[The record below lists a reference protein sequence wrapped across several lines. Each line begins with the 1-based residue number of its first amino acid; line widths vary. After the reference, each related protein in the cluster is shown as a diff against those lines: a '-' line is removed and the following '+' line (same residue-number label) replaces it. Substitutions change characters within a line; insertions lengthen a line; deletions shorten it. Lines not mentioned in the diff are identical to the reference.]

1 MVRPNVVRL
10 IVPILVLLPSLVSA
24 VKEQQIKGTAGV
36 LTVDA
41 AVTEA
46 LRNNP
51 NLSARRADAEAMARI
66 PSQRGALPD
75 PMLGLGALNLP
86 TDSFALDQEPMTQLQ
101 VGLSQELPFPG
112 KLGLR
117 RQIAERESKASS
129 EQASEVRVQLIKD
142 VKIAWWQLFFLDRAL
157 ETVQRNQ
164 ELLRNFL
171 KIAGT
176 KYETGKGLQQD
187 VLLAQLELSRLKDK
201 ELTLQGKRG
210 VAQALLGELMD
221 WPGGASLRLPSTAD
235 DKLPSL
241 PPQEALYEK
250 ARTARPLL
258 AQRLRLQEAARG
270 RLDLSKKD
278 YLPDFKLGVAYGFR
292 QGENADGSA
301 RSDFASVMLS
311 LNLPLWAGSKQ
322 SQAEKQRVHELF
334 AAKDE
339 LRDAHAQVRAGI
351 SRAIADFRRARE
363 QVGLFKSGIIPQ
375 ARQTVASMLA
385 GYQVDKVDFLNLV
398 RSQIT
403 LYDYETQ
410 YWQALSEAR
419 QALARLA
426 AAIGAEDVGE

>member
-1 MVRPNVVRL
+1 MARAYSMRL
-10 IVPILVLLPSLVSA
+10 ILPVLLLIPSLVSA
-24 VKEQQIKGTAGV
+24 TQEQQPKGTVGV
-36 LTVDA
+36 LTVEA

-51 NLSARRADAEAMARI
+51 RLSAQRAHAEAKARL

-75 PMLGLGALNLP
+75 PSLSLNALNLP
-86 TDSFALDQEPMTQLQ
+86 TDSFALGQEPMTQLQ
-101 VGLSQELPFPG
+101 VGLSQKFPFPG

-117 RQIAERESKASS
+117 RRIAERESEASN

-157 ETVQRNQ
+157 ETVQTNQ
-164 ELLRNFL
+164 ELLRQFL
-171 KIAGT
+171 EIAGT
-176 KYETGKGLQQD
+176 KYETGQGLQQD
-187 VLLAQLELSRLKDK
+187 VLLAQLELSRLLDR
-201 ELTLQGKRG
+201 ELTLQGKRR
-210 VAQALLGELMD
+210 VAEALLGEFMD
-221 WPGGASLRLPSTAD
+221 RPGGAVLRLPSTAD
-235 DKLPSL
+235 DRLQSL
-241 PPQEALYEK
+241 PPQKTLYEK

-258 AQRLRLQEAARG
+258 AQQLRLQEAARG

-278 YLPDFKLGVAYGFR
+278 YMPDFKLGVAYGFR
-292 QGENADGSA
+292 QGENLDGSA

-311 LNLPLWAGSKQ
+311 LNLPLYAGSKQ

-339 LRDAHAQVRAGI
+339 LREAHARVRAAV
-351 SRAIADFRRARE
+351 SQAMADFRRARE
-363 QVGLFKSGIIPQ
+363 QVALFKNGIIPQ

-410 YWQALSEAR
+410 YWQALSEAE
-419 QALARLA
+419 QALAKIA
-426 AAIGAEDVGE
+426 AAIGAENLDE